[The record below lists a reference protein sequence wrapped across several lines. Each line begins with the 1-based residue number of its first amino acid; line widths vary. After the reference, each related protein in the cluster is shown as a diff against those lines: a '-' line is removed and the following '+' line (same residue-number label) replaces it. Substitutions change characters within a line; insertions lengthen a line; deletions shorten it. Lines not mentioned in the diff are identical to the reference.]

1 VTRAKWGM
9 YGKSTDV
16 NDKVSGKNLSG
27 PVIIEKARYETF
39 RNDGTCGGPVCQPRW
54 RARLVSNV

>member
-1 VTRAKWGM
+1 VTRVKWGM
-9 YGKSTDV
+9 YGKSTNV

-39 RNDGTCGGPVCQPRW
+39 RMM
-54 RARLVSNV
+54 ARVVVRCAYPSEGLGW